1 MCMNLMKVKT
11 ILLQFILLLPI
22 LAVANA
28 QQHEVDSLENVL
40 KKHTTEDTTKINLL
54 NKIASVLSNHDAKKS
69 RSYAEQ
75 SEELSKKLHYQK
87 GQAESLWIIGL
98 AIRTSDRKRALEYF
112 GNAIEIAR
120 NTKSDELIMKL
131 LYNVTRELSKDG
143 GAPEDMQRLH
153 EVIDL
158 AKKIGDNATLEGAYR
173 QLGFIHGRQN
183 NFPAAAEYYLSALK
197 INEQM
202 KNQTGIFYSLLNVAA
217 VQADQKDLDAAVQ
230 TSLKAYLLAKKA
242 NNRKWLILS
251 HIRLGGLYIG
261 RNPAYALQHHQ
272 KALALTNDSDVSNRA
287 IILTKIGR
295 IYINKGDYDKAMKVF
310 DDALALATEKDLKRT
325 CSELWHAM
333 GVIYFKKKNY
343 DKSISYTLK
352 SLALARKTK
361 LPDLEIKCY
370 EQLSTLYAETGA
382 FNKAYQNLVLLKTLN
397 DSIFNDKN
405 TREIAFLESSYKYDK
420 ERQAYEMDKASQNM
434 AIRNQKQIILF
445 LVIVS
450 SLILFLA
457 FAIYWSNK
465 LKKKVLQLKIENINH
480 ELEMNQKA
488 MAAATLKLVQNSER
502 DANSIKILEN
512 VEKNTIEESQKEIR
526 SLIADYKFKSYN
538 SNWEE
543 FEIMFEKINSSFY
556 EKLNKQYPTLTPN
569 ERKLCVFLK
578 LNMSNN
584 HISQITFQSEE
595 ALKKARL
602 RLRKKLAIDRD
613 VNLTA
618 FIQSL

>member
-1 MCMNLMKVKT
+1 MNLMKVKK
-11 ILLQFILLLPI
+11 ILLLFILLLPV
-22 LAVANA
+22 LAGANT
-28 QQHEVDSLENVL
+28 QQHEVDSLESIL

-54 NKIASVLSNHDAKKS
+54 NKIACVLSNHNAKKS

-75 SEELSKKLHYQK
+75 SEGLSKKLHYQK
-87 GQAESLWIIGL
+87 GEAESLWIIGL
-98 AIRTSDRKRALEYF
+98 AIRKSDRKRALEYF

-120 NTKSDELIMKL
+120 NTKNDELIMKL
-131 LYNVTRELSKDG
+131 LYNVTRELSNDG
-143 GAPEDMQRLH
+143 GDSEDMRRLH
-153 EVIDL
+153 EVVDL
-158 AKKIGDNATLEGAYR
+158 AKKNGDNAMLGAAYR

-197 INEQM
+197 INEQI

-230 TSLKAYLLAKKA
+230 TSLKAYLLAKKE
-242 NNRKWLILS
+242 NNRKWIILS

-261 RNPAYALQHHQ
+261 RNPSYALQHHQ
-272 KALALTNDSDVSNRA
+272 KALALTNDSDVSDRA

-295 IYINKGDYDKAMKVF
+295 IYINKGDYDKAMTVF
-310 DDALALATEKDLKRT
+310 DDALTLATKKGLKRT

-333 GVIYFKKKNY
+333 GVIYLKQKDY
-343 DKSISYTLK
+343 DKAISYTLK
-352 SLALARKTK
+352 SLALAEKTK

-382 FNKAYQNLVLLKTLN
+382 FNKAYQNQVLLKALN
-397 DSIFNDKN
+397 DSIFNEKN
-405 TREIAFLESSYKYDK
+405 TRKIAFLESSYKYDK
-420 ERQAYEMDKASQNM
+420 ERQTYEMEKASQSM

-445 LVIVS
+445 LIIVS

-457 FAIYWSNK
+457 FAIYWFNK

-512 VEKNTIEESQKEIR
+512 VEKNTVEESQKEIK

-543 FEIMFEKINSSFY
+543 FEIMFEKINTSFY
-556 EKLNKQYPTLTPN
+556 EKLNTRYPTLTPN

-602 RLRKKLAIDRD
+602 RLRKKLEIDRD